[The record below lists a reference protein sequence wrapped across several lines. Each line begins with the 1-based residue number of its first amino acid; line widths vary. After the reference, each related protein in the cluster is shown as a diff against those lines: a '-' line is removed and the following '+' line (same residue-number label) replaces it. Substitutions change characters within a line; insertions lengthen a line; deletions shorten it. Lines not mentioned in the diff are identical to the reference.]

1 MNECIIYYDG
11 LSHYNDPA
19 FVNKRTLKTICVPK
33 ENILRYRY
41 HRNTRCSKLTEH
53 IRQKKSDSIENSF
66 QNSNS
71 VNEKIK
77 SASTRTTTK
86 EVTNGLSPVKRA
98 KRKRFS
104 SSLEKN
110 VMEKRLQSFLPV
122 LQTSSVSLSLLGSLA
137 PTNSFVSA
145 RMWVIQD
152 S

>member
-104 SSLEKN
+104 SSLEKH
-110 VMEKRLQSFLPV
+110 VQKKSLPSFLPV
-122 LQTSSVSLSLLGSLA
+122 LPTSSILFSLLDSLA
-137 PTNSFVSA
+137 PTNSFVWA
-145 RMWVIQD
+145 RKWVMKG

>member
-19 FVNKRTLKTICVPK
+19 FVTKRTLKTICVPK
-33 ENILRYRY
+33 EN
-41 HRNTRCSKLTEH
+41 TEH
-53 IRQKKSDSIENSF
+53 IRQKKSDSIKNSI

-71 VNEKIK
+71 VNEKFK

-104 SSLEKN
+104 SSLEKK
-110 VMEKRLQSFLPV
+110 VMKKRLQSFLPV
-122 LQTSSVSLSLLGSLA
+122 LQTSSVSLFLLGSLA

-145 RMWVIQD
+145 RMWIIQD
-152 S
+152 SWT